1 MTTAATSRPTMPPC
15 AHVPKPYTG
24 PTRSEVL
31 ATRRQYA
38 NPAIF
43 TIYKDPLM
51 LVEGHRQWLFD
62 ETGKRYL
69 DLLAGIVTVSCGH
82 AHPKITKRVQ
92 EQVAALA
99 HTTTIYLHPLM
110 GEFEIRHYPS
120 PRHIERGELFRDVE
134 IPIDGPHGHRLFAF
148 AERTGIPFQ
157 IHYEIE
163 DALLGPLEAMLA
175 RYPGAKVIWCHL
187 AQVRYASRAGR
198 YGAAYMRDM
207 FGRHPN
213 LYVDTAFGGRNSIY
227 QLSGERHARIWDESG
242 DIRRD
247 WRDLIQESPYRFL
260 AALDIGG
267 DRMDR
272 VQDSTRS
279 LRGFLTRIPGR
290 ARDIVAYGASWKLL
304 FGEEIVA

>member
-1 MTTAATSRPTMPPC
+1 MDRAGVAQMALSVDQPGNLVQQGETWSHHAFDLNRQFPEHFIPVGNGGNHPAW
-15 AHVPKPYTG
+15 
-24 PTRSEVL
+24 TRSPDRFLNDNETYV
-31 ATRRQYA
+31 
-38 NPAIF
+38 
-43 TIYKDPLM
+43 
-51 LVEGHRQWLFD
+51 VE
-62 ETGKRYL
+62 
-69 DLLAGIVTVSCGH
+69 H
-82 AHPKITKRVQ
+82 A
-92 EQVAALA
+92 
-99 HTTTIYLHPLM
+99 YPLM
-110 GEFEIRHYPS
+110 GEFEFRHYPS

-187 AQVRYASRAGR
+187 AQLRYSSRSSR
-198 YGAAYMRDM
+198 YGAAYLRGM

-227 QLSGERHARIWDESG
+227 QLSGERHARVWDESG

-260 AALDIGG
+260 AALD